1 MNNQVHLVLGGA
13 RSGKSHFAEQAAIE
27 SGNDVVYIATATV
40 YDDEMQQR
48 INRHIDDRP
57 VHWLTVEEPLLLA
70 QVLKQHAGN
79 DTCLLV
85 DCLTLWLTNVLMAE
99 QGSSIHAEDTSAE
112 SRYEAGQDKS
122 SLNVKSL
129 AEYKKELLVT
139 LADLPGQVILVSNE
153 VGQGIVPMGALS
165 RRFVDEAGWL
175 HQDIARIA
183 NKVTL
188 VVAGLP
194 MALKS

>member
-13 RSGKSHFAEQAAIE
+13 RSGKSRFAEQEAIA
-27 SGNDVVYIATATV
+27 SGKNVVYVATATV

-57 VHWLTVEEPLLLA
+57 DHWLTIEEPLLLA
-70 QVLKQHAGN
+70 QVVKKHAGEN
-79 DTCLLV
+79 VCILV

-99 QGSSIHAEDTSAE
+99 QDSSVNIGQ
-112 SRYEAGQDKS
+112 EA
-122 SLNVKSL
+122 SLSEARQLDVKSL
-129 AEYKKELLVT
+129 SEYKEELLET
-139 LADLPGQVILVSNE
+139 LASVPGQIVLVSNE

-183 NKVTL
+183 DKVTL

-194 MALKS
+194 MVLKS

>member
-13 RSGKSHFAEQAAIE
+13 RSGKSRFAEQLATDT
-27 SGNDVVYIATATV
+27 GKKVVYIATATV

-57 VHWLTVEEPLLLA
+57 AHWLTVEEPLRLA
-70 QVLKQHAGN
+70 QILRLHAAE
-79 DTCLLV
+79 DTCILV

-99 QGSSIHAEDTSAE
+99 QGQSDGVDHV
-112 SRYEAGQDKS
+112 
-122 SLNVKSL
+122 LKSL
-129 AEYKKELLVT
+129 ADYKTELLET
-139 LADLPGQVILVSNE
+139 LTNLPGQVILVSNE
-153 VGQGIVPMGALS
+153 VGQGIVPMGELS

-194 MALKS
+194 MKLKS

>member
-1 MNNQVHLVLGGA
+1 MDNQVHLVLGGA
-13 RSGKSHFAEQAAIE
+13 RSGKSRFAEQAAIE
-27 SGNDVVYIATATV
+27 SAKNVVYVATATV

-48 INRHIDDRP
+48 IDRHIDDRP
-57 VHWLTVEEPLLLA
+57 AHWLTVEEPLLLA
-70 QVLKQHAGN
+70 KVLQQHADK

-99 QGSSIHAEDTSAE
+99 QSQANDNPAVI
-112 SRYEAGQDKS
+112 R
-122 SLNVKSL
+122 SL
-129 AEYKKELLVT
+129 AEYKEELLAT
-139 LADLPGQVILVSNE
+139 LASLPGQVVLVSNE
-153 VGQGIVPMGALS
+153 VGQGIVPMGELS

-194 MALKS
+194 MKLKS

>member
-1 MNNQVHLVLGGA
+1 MSNQAHLVLGGA
-13 RSGKSHFAEQAAIE
+13 RSGKSRFAEQEATE
-27 SGNDVVYIATATV
+27 SAKNVVYVATATV

-48 INRHIDDRP
+48 IDRHINDRP
-57 VHWLTVEEPLLLA
+57 DHWVTIEEPLLLA
-70 QVLKQHAGN
+70 SVLKQHAGE

-99 QGSSIHAEDTSAE
+99 EGSFE
-112 SRYEAGQDKS
+112 SDGQEAGLLKNRSFSD
-122 SLNVKSL
+122 
-129 AEYKKELLVT
+129 YKEELLET
-139 LADLPGQVILVSNE
+139 LAGLPGEVILVSNE
-153 VGQGIVPMGALS
+153 VGQGIVPLGVLS

-183 NKVTL
+183 NKVTW

-194 MALKS
+194 MVLKR

>member
-1 MNNQVHLVLGGA
+1 MNNQTHLVLGGA
-13 RSGKSHFAEQAAIE
+13 RSGKSRFAEQEATE
-27 SGNDVVYIATATV
+27 SAKNVIYVATATV

-48 INRHIDDRP
+48 IDRHIDDRP
-57 VHWLTVEEPLLLA
+57 DHWVTVEEPLLLA
-70 QVLKQHAGN
+70 SVLKQHACE

-99 QGSSIHAEDTSAE
+99 EASFE
-112 SRYEAGQDKS
+112 SDGQERGLLEPRSFSD
-122 SLNVKSL
+122 
-129 AEYKKELLVT
+129 YKEELLAT
-139 LADLPGQVILVSNE
+139 LAGLPGEVILVSNE
-153 VGQGIVPMGALS
+153 VGQGIVPLGVLS

-183 NKVTL
+183 NKVTW

-194 MALKS
+194 MVLKR

>member
-13 RSGKSHFAEQAAIE
+13 RSGKSRFAEQLATD
-27 SGNDVVYIATATV
+27 SGKKVVYVATATV

-57 VHWLTVEEPLLLA
+57 THWLTVEEPLRLA
-70 QVLKQHAGN
+70 QILRLHADE
-79 DTCLLV
+79 DTCILV
-85 DCLTLWLTNVLMAE
+85 DCLTLWLTNVLMPE
-99 QGSSIHAEDTSAE
+99 QDQSDGAD
-112 SRYEAGQDKS
+112 QV
-122 SLNVKSL
+122 LKSL
-129 AEYKKELLVT
+129 AAYKTELLET
-139 LADLPGQVILVSNE
+139 LLNLPGQVVLVSNE
-153 VGQGIVPMGALS
+153 VGQGIVPMGELS

-194 MALKS
+194 MKLKS

>member
-1 MNNQVHLVLGGA
+1 MEANMGNNIQLVLGGA
-13 RSGKSHFAEQAAIE
+13 RSGKSRFAEQAAMD
-27 SGNDVVYIATATV
+27 SNLDVIYVATATI

-48 INRHIDDRP
+48 IDRHISDRP
-57 VHWLTVEEPLLLA
+57 DHWLTVEEPLLLA
-70 QVLKQHAGN
+70 QVLKQHSVV
-79 DTCLLV
+79 DKCILV

-99 QGSSIHAEDTSAE
+99 QDQETDDLQPLKSFSA
-112 SRYEAGQDKS
+112 
-122 SLNVKSL
+122 
-129 AEYKKELLVT
+129 YKKELLET
-139 LADLPGQVILVSNE
+139 LASLPGQVILVSNE

-183 NKVTL
+183 QKVTL

-194 MALKS
+194 LQLKN